1 MDWYYVE
8 QSKSVGPINDE
19 ELGRLAASG
28 KVQAETLVWREG
40 MPNWIPYRDVAPAA
54 SPSLAA
60 PTGGTAATT
69 SPAVASTDQVV
80 CMECRRTVPRE
91 ETIQY
96 GASYVCAACKP
107 VFVQRLREGAEA
119 PGTMTYGGF
128 WIRLAAKL
136 IDILLFV
143 ILSVPF
149 IIWAVMSAVKRG
161 MGQPPTFVQFGLQIG
176 TQLAFMLVSVAYTT
190 FFHGKYGAT
199 LGKMACGLK
208 VVTPEGG
215 KVSYARAL
223 GRGFAEL
230 VSGWICDIG
239 YIIAAFDGQKR
250 SLHDHIASTRVIR
263 VR

>member
-8 QSKSVGPINDE
+8 QSKSVGPLSE
-19 ELGRLAASG
+19 EEFGRLAASG
-28 KVQAETLVWREG
+28 RIQAETLVWREG
-40 MPNWIPYRDVAPAA
+40 MPNWVPYRDVAP
-54 SPSLAA
+54 SPVPSGVV
-60 PTGGTAATT
+60 P
-69 SPAVASTDQVV
+69 SPYPSPVMSADQVV
-80 CMECRRTVPRE
+80 CMECRRTVPRQ

-96 GASYVCAACKP
+96 GANYVCAACKP
-107 VFVQRLREGAEA
+107 AFVQRLREGAEA

-128 WIRLAAKL
+128 WIRFAAKM
-136 IDILLFV
+136 IDVLLFI

-149 IIWAVMSAVKRG
+149 IIWMVVVALKRG
-161 MGQPPTFVQFGLQIG
+161 AGQPPTFIQFGLQIG
-176 TQLAFMLVSVAYTT
+176 TQLAFALVSVAYTT

-215 KVSYARAL
+215 RVTYARAL

-250 SLHDHIASTRVIR
+250 ALHDHIASTRVIR